1 MYKTVTNWAEIYPQ
15 RPDRSA
21 SAWSRFGRAVYG
33 AFTGAV
39 APHAPNGRM
48 PAIVRERQ
56 GRLRGLSDAG
66 LRAEA
71 NELRVSLRLAKPNGK
86 SRREL
91 EASSFALVRE
101 AARRAVGME
110 HFDTQLLAAGALLR
124 GRIVEMQ
131 TGEGK
136 TLAATLAA
144 GTQALAGTPVHVI
157 TANDYLAARDAAEM
171 KTLYSLLGLDVGVV
185 TSSVAS
191 PARRRA
197 YACDVTYCCN
207 KEVVFD
213 YLRDRCRLGARSP
226 AQLQFD
232 RLAGWRRRESA
243 PLLRGLHSAIVDE
256 ADSVLIDETRT
267 PLILS
272 RREEGERGGALET
285 TALELAASLLP
296 QRDYVSTPL
305 QRTVELTDA
314 GRVRLGAAASTL
326 DGVWA
331 RVRWRE
337 QFVSQAI
344 AALALYHRDRD
355 YLVRD
360 DQVQLIDE
368 HTGRITPGRAWS
380 QGLQQLIEA
389 KEGVTVTHEPETLAR
404 ISYQR
409 FFRRYWRLAGMTG
422 TAREAAREL
431 WSVYGLRVAAIEPHR
446 PSRRVQLPEHVF
458 ARADEK
464 WKHVVERIAAV
475 HAAGQPV
482 LVGTA
487 SVAASERLSE
497 LLTTTGLTHAVLN
510 ARQDHAEADIVA
522 SAGEQGRITVA
533 TNMAGRGTDIR
544 LGKGVADLG
553 GLHIIV
559 TERHDAARI
568 DRQLIGRCAR
578 QGDPGSFEFALSLDD
593 PMLERSGG
601 VLGRAL
607 VREFVVRT
615 LGFGS
620 RPAAMLLR
628 SAQRRTQ
635 RSYARL
641 RMRLLRSDHRS
652 DDRLAFAG
660 PAE

>member
-1 MYKTVTNWAEIYPQ
+1 M
-15 RPDRSA
+15 
-21 SAWSRFGRAVYG
+21 
-33 AFTGAV
+33 
-39 APHAPNGRM
+39 
-48 PAIVRERQ
+48 
-56 GRLRGLSDAG
+56 
-66 LRAEA
+66 
-71 NELRVSLRLAKPNGK
+71 
-86 SRREL
+86 
-91 EASSFALVRE
+91 
-101 AARRAVGME
+101 
-110 HFDTQLLAAGALLR
+110 
-124 GRIVEMQ
+124 
-131 TGEGK
+131 
-136 TLAATLAA
+136 
-144 GTQALAGTPVHVI
+144 
-157 TANDYLAARDAAEM
+157 
-171 KTLYSLLGLDVGVV
+171 
-185 TSSVAS
+185 
-191 PARRRA
+191 
-197 YACDVTYCCN
+197 
-207 KEVVFD
+207 
-213 YLRDRCRLGARSP
+213 
-226 AQLQFD
+226 QFD
-232 RLAGWRRRESA
+232 RLAGWRRRESE

-256 ADSVLIDETRT
+256 ADSVMIGETRT

-272 RREEGERGGALET
+272 RREEGERGVALET

-296 QRDYVSTPL
+296 RRDYVSTPL
-305 QRTVELTDA
+305 ERAVELTDA
-314 GRVRLGAAASTL
+314 GRVRLGAATSTL

-344 AALALYHRDRD
+344 AAHALYHRDKD

-431 WSVYGLRVAAIEPHR
+431 WSVYGLRVATVDPHR
-446 PSRRVQLPEHVF
+446 PSRRVRLPEHVF
-458 ARADEK
+458 AQADEK
-464 WKHVVERIAAV
+464 WKHVVERIAEV

-487 SVAASERLSE
+487 SVVASERLSE
-497 LLTTTGLTHAVLN
+497 LLTTAGLNHAVLN

-522 SAGEQGRITVA
+522 RAGEQGRITVA
-533 TNMAGRGTDIR
+533 TNIAGRGTDIR

-568 DRQLIGRCAR
+568 DRQLIGRCAP

-593 PMLERSGG
+593 PLLERSGG
-601 VLGRAL
+601 ILGRSL
-607 VREFVVRT
+607 VRDLAVRT

-628 SAQRRTQ
+628 SAQRRLQ

-641 RMRLLRSDHRS
+641 RTRLLRSDHRS